1 MNAIFKWLLNFVFQQ
16 FSLLNI
22 LVFESNPDYSCNT
35 YPVFQE
41 LRRRL
46 PNYRM
51 VWRVTKGTPI
61 ISGVNDICYF
71 EDDTFKNRVKWF
83 LYWRL
88 AKAFITCNRY
98 NESFRKDQLDL
109 FLTHGCKTKNTRGKY
124 SPGLVVDY
132 INIQSH
138 FFDEVTC
145 YGYRAEQQQLVYLGY
160 PRCDCFY
167 EKNDIKGFLE
177 EIGVDGDFMIW
188 LPTFR
193 KNKNWPSMNIHSQE
207 YDSLGIP
214 LIYSLDSLKLC
225 NEFLKKY
232 NLHFIYKPHP
242 AQDISQLTNE
252 SPSHIHVINDKIL
265 ADCQVQL
272 YQVIAASKALITD
285 YSSVYFDYLLLD
297 RPIATTID
305 DLELW
310 KNAEGFA
317 FDLERLYKC
326 STDQI
331 ATLDELYSFIQSVI
345 IDGKDDKKAARKKI
359 LDETIMYQDG
369 YSAKRVA
376 DFVLKKIGEQ

>member
-1 MNAIFKWLLNFVFQQ
+1 MKAIFKWLLDFVFQQ

-71 EDDTFKNRVKWF
+71 EDETLKNSIKWSF
-83 LYWRL
+83 YWRV
-88 AKAFITCNRY
+88 AKAFISCNRY

-124 SPGLVVDY
+124 NPGIVVDY

-145 YGYRAEQQQLVYLGY
+145 YGYRAEKKQLVYLGY
-160 PRCDCFY
+160 PRCDWLFA
-167 EKNDIKGFLE
+167 KNDIEESLK
-177 EIGVDGDFMIW
+177 EIGVDGDFLIW

-193 KNKNWPSMNIHSQE
+193 KSKNYLSRNIHSQV

-214 LIYSLDSLKLC
+214 LIYSLESLRAC
-225 NEFLKKY
+225 NEFLKKHK
-232 NLHFIYKPHP
+232 LHIIYKPHP
-242 AQDISQLTNE
+242 IQDISKLTSE
-252 SPSHIHVINDKIL
+252 SLSHIHVVNDKVL
-265 ADCQVQL
+265 ADCQIQL